1 MQLPLLFFCIGKL
14 HGSLT
19 CSITAQHLDTVFNIL
34 HIYTGTPKQQ
44 AGEKPTWFLFL
55 YNKGH
60 ISMSVLWLGFSV
72 ITQYTKIQTKIKPLP
87 IHHKFADLQYL
98 LQLLL
103 FLWCLACF
111 SSMFQCSMGKKRS
124 AHTVERGNLVQIQLK
139 EDKYEEKNCFRKR
152 IKHVWSVHKVLWKDL
167 LDDCLCISTVL
178 HE

>member
-1 MQLPLLFFCIGKL
+1 MVVWLVPLQHNTWTLSLIYCTFTQVRQNSKRGKSL
-14 HGSLT
+14 HGSCFCT
-19 CSITAQHLDTVFNIL
+19 T
-34 HIYTGTPKQQ
+34 
-44 AGEKPTWFLFL
+44 
-55 YNKGH
+55 KG